1 MQDHVIDVHIQKLT
15 LMGELFHV
23 RRIDRHNSNLMSYL
37 MNYIILWIHFHLMI
51 HPLPYLNNMQIT

>member
-23 RRIDRHNSNLMSYL
+23 RRIDRHNSNVMSYL
-37 MNYIILWIHFHLMI
+37 MNYIIL
-51 HPLPYLNNMQIT
+51 